1 MKNAII
7 IHGVPS
13 KKEYYNSNNDS
24 PSNSHWLP
32 WLQKQLLVHDILA
45 ETPEMPFPFLPDFK
59 DWEKIINK
67 FDINENTTLIGHSG
81 GAGFLVKYLSL
92 NKIKVKRVILVA
104 PWINPEH
111 DEIGVNMFESDFSF
125 INKDFVSE
133 IGEIIVFESDNDED
147 YVQESVKILKENVKG
162 LESRTFHNYG
172 HFTLSDMGTREFPEL
187 LEEILK

>member
-13 KKEYYNSNNDS
+13 EKEYYDSNIDS

-45 ETPEMPFPFLPDFK
+45 QTPEMPFPFLPNFE

-67 FDINENTTLIGHSG
+67 FDINEETTLIGHSG

-92 NKIKVKRVILVA
+92 NKIKVKKVILVA

-111 DEIGVNMFESDFSF
+111 DEIGSKMFESDFSF
-125 INKDFVSE
+125 INKDLVSE
-133 IGEIIVFESDNDED
+133 TKRIIIFESDNDED
-147 YVQESVKILKENVKG
+147 YVQESVRILKENIKG
-162 LESRTFHNYG
+162 LESRNFHNYG

-187 LEEILK
+187 LEETLK

>member
-13 KKEYYNSNNDS
+13 KKEYYNSNIDS
-24 PSNSHWLP
+24 PSNAFWLP

-45 ETPEMPFPFLPDFK
+45 ETPEMPLPFLPDFK
-59 DWEKIINK
+59 DWEKIINR
-67 FDINENTTLIGHSG
+67 FDINEDTTLIGHSG

-92 NKIKVKRVILVA
+92 NKIKVKKVILVA

-111 DEIGVNMFESDFSF
+111 DEIGVKMFESDFSF
-125 INKDFVSE
+125 INKDLVLE
-133 IGEIIVFESDNDED
+133 TGEIIIFESDNDED
-147 YVQESVKILKENVKG
+147 YIQESVRILKEKIKG
-162 LESRTFHNYG
+162 LENRTFHNYG
-172 HFTLSDMGTREFPEL
+172 HFTLSDMRTREFPEL